1 MEDIIDLGRELGEFP
16 TLLVR
21 GVDDFTWPTF
31 RDLPMIKWKQSNCA
45 PKEKKKKKK
54 IISIHLPIILNDRDF
69 RRFSLLAK

>member
-31 RDLPMIKWKQSNCA
+31 RDLPMIKWKSNCA

-54 IISIHLPIILNDRDF
+54 DYIHSSAYNIEW
-69 RRFSLLAK
+69 